1 MKTIEASEVGATG
14 VTALV
19 EPAGAG
25 AGVEAEA
32 EAEAAA
38 ELETAVGTVGT
49 GAIAQT
55 VWGKATGSEVQLGR
69 VVGSVPF
76 HQVIGIS

>member
-1 MKTIEASEVGATG
+1 MTTIEASAVGATG
-14 VTALV
+14 VTAAV
-19 EPAGAG
+19 EAAGAG
-25 AGVEAEA
+25 EEAEA

-76 HQVIGIS
+76 HQMIGIS